1 MAELAAGRVYEL
13 VKLEQ
18 KPAARAEQ
26 TRGPAPAGAAGAGGA
41 GKESALRQ
49 PEPPPADGQG
59 STLATD
65 RWRVAQKPV
74 RSLGGRDW
82 AALAAHGA
90 SSAARRR
97 LQDANQEWR
106 QQWTGMMKWKIGTVV
121 QQADRAVDPRGQP

>member
-65 RWRVAQKPV
+65 RWRVAQKP
-74 RSLGGRDW
+74 LHGLMC
-82 AALAAHGA
+82 AAVENEQADGSGSGYYDVEHDLRGA
-90 SSAARRR
+90 E
-97 LQDANQEWR
+97 LQDEVL
-106 QQWTGMMKWKIGTVV
+106 G
-121 QQADRAVDPRGQP
+121 RAEG